1 MTDHQSEMIIYQ
13 SDDGRIRLETRL
25 QNETLWMTQ
34 SQMAELFGCS
44 ADNIS
49 LHLKNIFEENELIEV
64 ATSEEFSVVRLEG
77 GRQVSRNIKHYNLDA
92 IISVGYRVKSVIAT
106 RFRIWATQQ
115 LKEYIIKG
123 FVMNDERLKNP
134 PVAGSVIP
142 DYFAEML
149 ERVRDIRASERRM
162 YLRVREIFA
171 LAADYEPSLAET
183 TQFFKVIQ
191 NKLHFAAT
199 GMTAAELIA
208 SRADHAKPNMGLNTW
223 LKDEVR
229 KTDVTI
235 AKNYLAENE
244 VAELNRIVSM
254 WLDFAED
261 QATRRKQVFM
271 QDWADKLD
279 DFLRFNDRAV
289 LNNAGRVTKKHA
301 DAKAIL
307 EYDKF
312 AETRRALKEAEAEK
326 DYLSQLTD
334 VVKLNAKK

>member
-1 MTDHQSEMIIYQ
+1 MTNHQSEMIIYQ
-13 SDDGRIRLETRL
+13 SEDGRIRLETRL

-34 SQMAELFGCS
+34 SQMAELFQTTQQ
-44 ADNIS
+44 NIS
-49 LHLKNIFEENELIEV
+49 QHIQNIYDEAELTPT
-64 ATSEEFSVVRLEG
+64 ATYKKSLWVRQEG
-77 GRQVSRNIKHYNLDA
+77 NRQVERELDTYNLDMV
-92 IISVGYRVKSVIAT
+92 ISVGYRVKSVIAT

-115 LKEYIIKG
+115 LKEFIIKG
-123 FVMNDERLKNP
+123 FVMDDVRLKNP
-134 PVAGSVIP
+134 PVAGSAIP
-142 DYFAEML
+142 DYFDEML
-149 ERVRDIRASERRM
+149 ERVRNIRASERRM

-171 LAADYEPSLAET
+171 LAADYEPTPAET
-183 TQFFKVIQ
+183 TKFFSVIQ

-208 SRADHAKPNMGLNTW
+208 SRVDHAKPNVGLNTW

-229 KTDVTI
+229 KTDVMI
-235 AKNYLAENE
+235 AKNYLAEKE
-244 VAELNRIVSM
+244 VTELNRIVTM

-289 LNNAGRVTKKHA
+289 LNNAGRVSKKQA
-301 DAKAIL
+301 EAKASL
-307 EYDKF
+307 EYEQF
-312 AETRRALKEAEAEK
+312 AETRRALKEATAEK

-334 VVKLNAKK
+334 VIKLNAKN